1 MEKNIEKEKEA
12 ATAWYDNL
20 NKCEKLF
27 VEYLDFAELGIE
39 RNENPT
45 EDNDNPYWVI
55 DRSNTWEAQPCRR
68 AEDVFEA
75 HPSIIEDSMVDSLAE
90 GLECVLDIG
99 SYQDIIQVKELVYD
113 GKSYFYDEAGYYP
126 TLRKLVSEG
135 IIKPTEELSK
145 FLEDY
150 SWNIDICE
158 LVAFH
163 ANEVDLEKFV

>member
-1 MEKNIEKEKEA
+1 MEKNIEKEKIA

-20 NKCEKLF
+20 NKWEKLF
-27 VEYLDFAELGIE
+27 VEYLDFAELGVE

-55 DRSNTWEAQPCRR
+55 DRSNTWEAQPCRC

-75 HPSIIEDSMVDSLAE
+75 HPSIMEDEIIDTLIN
-90 GLECVLDIG
+90 GLFEVLNLFG
-99 SYQDIIQVKELVYD
+99 YQDIIQVKQLVYD
-113 GKSYFYDEAGYYP
+113 GKGFYYNEAGYYP
-126 TLRKLVSEG
+126 VLRKLVAEG

-145 FLEDY
+145 FLKDY
-150 SWNIDICE
+150 SWDIDICE

-163 ANEVDLEKFV
+163 TDEVDLEKFV